1 MQWQTVEEPLLCYPQ
16 RKYQI
21 YRMSQKRGILVVQM
35 AITPS
40 EIGKFSINDG
50 GKSTKEASLGC
61 CIMYGRHYTTLLWS
75 VADF

>member
-50 GKSTKEASLGC
+50 GKSTKEASLL
-61 CIMYGRHYTTLLWS
+61 YYVWQTLYHITL
-75 VADF
+75 VCG